1 MSQQWQKAQTISSQ
15 SIQASSFSSLI
26 LSAGEEGVEKE
37 KCVVSQ
43 YRTTSAQRN
52 FFVKHLSS
60 CSKEDIAIEWVI
72 DIADDTDGW
81 FYGTAYNYNDTNQML
96 HVMVPD
102 KINPTFDG
110 HVLLDYRS
118 VHLIECV
125 DGVTD
130 ALFNK
135 IIRDSTIRIQWD
147 LDWFEEDMPIDARHH
162 TAEGDEQGGRWVD
175 SCARYFLRIA
185 NQVLIED
192 DVGEC
197 KENESKGF
205 VMLTAD
211 TNLKLKL
218 CIKGRGQDDFDRLIT
233 DGSVLSTPDVLEA
246 AKLSIKNTL
255 AGNQNNR
262 PLKPSQTAGNNNFDD
277 GISVRKLADMSRG
290 LKECL
295 SELLDERE
303 KTASYRSK
311 MTRMFQKFAMSGDL
325 DAGLNL
331 LADAEEQAVK
341 DEIKVNNEKAINNG
355 GKEETDPTEALADEA
370 WILVQRLE
378 KSAVKLLRAGAGGE
392 TNNGNI
398 GLSEELEFLRK
409 TQRRMKK
416 ELEDKDRELQSLY
429 AARARS

>member
-1 MSQQWQKAQTISSQ
+1 MSRQWQRAQTISSQ
-15 SIQASSFSSLI
+15 NNQASSFSTLI

-43 YRTTSAQRN
+43 YRTTSAQRKL
-52 FFVKHLSS
+52 FVRHLSL
-60 CSKEDIAIEWVI
+60 CTKDDIAIEWVI

-81 FYGTAYNYNDTNQML
+81 FYGTAYAYNDTNQML

-135 IIRDSTIRIQWD
+135 IIRDSTVRIQWE
-147 LDWFEEDMPIDARHH
+147 LDWFEEDMPIDAHH
-162 TAEGDEQGGRWVD
+162 HSAEGDEQAGRWVE
-175 SCARYFLRIA
+175 SCARYYLRIA

-192 DVGEC
+192 DEGGLDE
-197 KENESKGF
+197 EDSKGF

-211 TNLKLKL
+211 TNLRLKL
-218 CIKGRGQDDFDRLIT
+218 CVKGKGQDDFDRLIT
-233 DGSVLSTPDVLEA
+233 DGSVLSTPDVLEI
-246 AKLSIKNTL
+246 AKLSMRS
-255 AGNQNNR
+255 AVSGNQNNR
-262 PLKPSQTAGNNNFDD
+262 SSKPSETAANNNLDD

-331 LADAEEQAVK
+331 LADAEEQAMK
-341 DEIKVNNEKAINNG
+341 DEMKLNNEKALNNG
-355 GKEETDPTEALADEA
+355 GKEEIDSSEALADEA
-370 WILVQRLE
+370 WILIQRLE
-378 KSAVKLLRAGAGGE
+378 KSAMKLLRAGGDASSGNGGA
-392 TNNGNI
+392 
-398 GLSEELEFLRK
+398 SEELEFLRK
-409 TQRRMKK
+409 SQRRMKK

-429 AARARS
+429 AARAR

>member
-15 SIQASSFSSLI
+15 SNQASTFSSLI

-52 FFVKHLSS
+52 SFVRHLSS
-60 CSKEDIAIEWVI
+60 CTKDDIAIEWVI
-72 DIADDTDGW
+72 DIADDTEGW

-102 KINPTFDG
+102 KQNPSFDG

-135 IIRDSTIRIQWD
+135 IIRDSTVRIQWE
-147 LDWFEEDMPIDARHH
+147 LDWFEEDMPIDASHQPL
-162 TAEGDEQGGRWVD
+162 EGDEQGGRWVE
-175 SCARYFLRIA
+175 SCARYYLRIA

-192 DVGEC
+192 DEGGLNED
-197 KENESKGF
+197 ESKGF

-211 TNLKLKL
+211 TNLRLKL
-218 CIKGRGQDDFDRLIT
+218 CVKGKGQDDFDRLIT
-233 DGSVLSTPDVLEA
+233 DGSVLSSADVLET
-246 AKLSIKNTL
+246 AKLSIKNTV
-255 AGNQNNR
+255 AVNQNNR
-262 PLKPSQTAGNNNFDD
+262 SSKAVESGVNSNPDD

-303 KTASYRSK
+303 KTASHRSK

-331 LADAEEQAVK
+331 LADAEEQAIK
-341 DEIKVNNEKAINNG
+341 DEIKLNNEKAINNG
-355 GKEETDPTEALADEA
+355 GKEEIDSSEALADEA
-370 WILVQRLE
+370 WILIQRLE
-378 KSAVKLLRAGAGGE
+378 KSAVKLLRSTGE
-392 TNNGNI
+392 ATSSSSV
-398 GLSEELEFLRK
+398 SEELEYLRK
-409 TQRRMKK
+409 SQRRMKK

-429 AARARS
+429 AARAR

>member
-15 SIQASSFSSLI
+15 SNQASTFSSLI

-52 FFVKHLSS
+52 SFVRHLSS
-60 CSKEDIAIEWVI
+60 CTKDDIAIEWVI
-72 DIADDTDGW
+72 DIADDTEGW

-102 KINPTFDG
+102 KQNPSFDG

-135 IIRDSTIRIQWD
+135 IIRDSTVRIQWD
-147 LDWFEEDMPIDARHH
+147 LDWFEEDMPIDASHQPL
-162 TAEGDEQGGRWVD
+162 EGDEQGGRWVE
-175 SCARYFLRIA
+175 SCARYYLRIA

-192 DVGEC
+192 DEGGLNED
-197 KENESKGF
+197 ESKGF

-211 TNLKLKL
+211 TNLRLKL
-218 CIKGRGQDDFDRLIT
+218 CVKGKGQDDFDRLIT
-233 DGSVLSTPDVLEA
+233 DGSVLSTADVLET
-246 AKLSIKNTL
+246 AKLSIKNTV
-255 AGNQNNR
+255 AVNQNNR
-262 PLKPSQTAGNNNFDD
+262 SSKALESGVNSNPDD

-303 KTASYRSK
+303 KTASHRSK

-331 LADAEEQAVK
+331 LADAEEQAIK
-341 DEIKVNNEKAINNG
+341 DEIKLNNEKAINNG
-355 GKEETDPTEALADEA
+355 GKEEIDSSEALADEA
-370 WILVQRLE
+370 WILIQRLE
-378 KSAVKLLRAGAGGE
+378 KSAVKLLRSTGE
-392 TNNGNI
+392 ATSSSSV
-398 GLSEELEFLRK
+398 SEELEYLRK
-409 TQRRMKK
+409 SQRRMKK

-429 AARARS
+429 AARAR

>member
-15 SIQASSFSSLI
+15 SNQASTFSSLI

-52 FFVKHLSS
+52 SFVRHLSS
-60 CSKEDIAIEWVI
+60 CTKDDIAIEWVI
-72 DIADDTDGW
+72 DIADDTEGW

-102 KINPTFDG
+102 KQNPSFDG

-135 IIRDSTIRIQWD
+135 IIRDSTVRIQWE
-147 LDWFEEDMPIDARHH
+147 LDWFEEDMPIDASHQPL
-162 TAEGDEQGGRWVD
+162 EGDEQGGRWVE
-175 SCARYFLRIA
+175 SCARYYLRIA

-192 DVGEC
+192 DEGGLNED
-197 KENESKGF
+197 ESKGF

-211 TNLKLKL
+211 TNLRLKL
-218 CIKGRGQDDFDRLIT
+218 CVKGKGQDDFDRLIT
-233 DGSVLSTPDVLEA
+233 DGSVLSTADVLET
-246 AKLSIKNTL
+246 AKLSIKNTV
-255 AGNQNNR
+255 AVNQNNR
-262 PLKPSQTAGNNNFDD
+262 SSKAVESGVNSNPDD

-303 KTASYRSK
+303 KTASHRSK

-331 LADAEEQAVK
+331 LADAEEQAIK
-341 DEIKVNNEKAINNG
+341 DEIKLNNEKAINNG
-355 GKEETDPTEALADEA
+355 GKEEIDSSEALADEA
-370 WILVQRLE
+370 WILIQRLE
-378 KSAVKLLRAGAGGE
+378 KSAVKLLRSTGE
-392 TNNGNI
+392 ATSSSSV
-398 GLSEELEFLRK
+398 SEELEYLRK
-409 TQRRMKK
+409 SQRRMKK

-429 AARARS
+429 AARAR

>member
-1 MSQQWQKAQTISSQ
+1 M
-15 SIQASSFSSLI
+15 
-26 LSAGEEGVEKE
+26 EEGIENE

-43 YRTTSAQRN
+43 YRTTLVQKN
-52 FFVKHLSS
+52 LFMKHLSS
-60 CSKEDIAIEWVI
+60 CTRDNVTIEWVI

-81 FYGTAYNYNDTNQML
+81 FYGTAYDYNDTNQML

-102 KINPTFDG
+102 RQNPSFDG

-125 DGVTD
+125 DGVTE

-135 IIRDSTIRIQWD
+135 IVRDSTVKIKWD
-147 LDWFEEDMPIDARHH
+147 VDWFEEDMPIDANNHNSV
-162 TAEGDEQGGRWVD
+162 DEQSGHWVE
-175 SCARYFLRIA
+175 SCARFYLRIA

-192 DVGEC
+192 DEGGL
-197 KENESKGF
+197 NQDESKGF
-205 VMLTAD
+205 VMVTAD

-218 CIKGRGQDDFDRLIT
+218 CVKGKGQDDFDRLVI
-233 DGSVLSTPDVLEA
+233 DGSVLSTPEVLEN
-246 AKLSIKNTL
+246 AKLSVKSTIAANQNSRSTKSSES
-255 AGNQNNR
+255 AGNSN
-262 PLKPSQTAGNNNFDD
+262 GDD

-303 KTASYRSK
+303 RTSSYRSK

-331 LADAEEQAVK
+331 LADAEEQAMK
-341 DEIKVNNEKAINNG
+341 DEKKKKNEKAINNG
-355 GKEETDPTEALADEA
+355 GQEEIDSSEALADEA

-378 KSAVKLLRAGAGGE
+378 KSAIRLLRAGGDAS
-392 TNNGNI
+392 NSA
-398 GLSEELEFLRK
+398 SEELEFLRK
-409 TQRRMKK
+409 SQRRMQK

-429 AARARS
+429 AARAR

>member
-15 SIQASSFSSLI
+15 SNQASTFSSLI

-52 FFVKHLSS
+52 SFVRHLSS
-60 CSKEDIAIEWVI
+60 CTKDDIAIEWVI
-72 DIADDTDGW
+72 DIADDTEGW

-102 KINPTFDG
+102 KQNPSFDG

-135 IIRDSTIRIQWD
+135 IIRDSTVRIQWD
-147 LDWFEEDMPIDARHH
+147 LDWFEEDMPIDASHQPL
-162 TAEGDEQGGRWVD
+162 EGDEQGGRWVE
-175 SCARYFLRIA
+175 SCARYYLRIA

-192 DVGEC
+192 DEEGLNED
-197 KENESKGF
+197 ESKGF

-211 TNLKLKL
+211 TNLRLKL
-218 CIKGRGQDDFDRLIT
+218 CVKGKGQDDFDRLIT
-233 DGSVLSTPDVLEA
+233 DGSVLSTADVLET
-246 AKLSIKNTL
+246 AKLSIKNTV
-255 AGNQNNR
+255 AINQNNR
-262 PLKPSQTAGNNNFDD
+262 SSKALDSGVNSNPDD

-303 KTASYRSK
+303 KTASHRSK

-331 LADAEEQAVK
+331 LADAEEQAIK
-341 DEIKVNNEKAINNG
+341 DEIKLNNEKAINNG
-355 GKEETDPTEALADEA
+355 GKEEIDSSEALADEA
-370 WILVQRLE
+370 WILIQRLE
-378 KSAVKLLRAGAGGE
+378 KSAVKLLRSTGE
-392 TNNGNI
+392 ATSSSSV
-398 GLSEELEFLRK
+398 SEELEYLRK
-409 TQRRMKK
+409 SQRRMKK

-429 AARARS
+429 AARAR

>member
-15 SIQASSFSSLI
+15 SNQASTFSSLI

-52 FFVKHLSS
+52 SFVRHLSS
-60 CSKEDIAIEWVI
+60 CTKDDIAIEWVI
-72 DIADDTDGW
+72 DIADDTEGW

-102 KINPTFDG
+102 KQNPSFDG

-135 IIRDSTIRIQWD
+135 IIRDSTVRIQWD
-147 LDWFEEDMPIDARHH
+147 LDWFEEDMPIDASHQPL
-162 TAEGDEQGGRWVD
+162 EGDEQGGRWVE
-175 SCARYFLRIA
+175 SCARYYLRIA

-192 DVGEC
+192 DEGGLNED
-197 KENESKGF
+197 ESKGF

-211 TNLKLKL
+211 TNLRLKL
-218 CIKGRGQDDFDRLIT
+218 CVKGKGQDDFDRLIT
-233 DGSVLSTPDVLEA
+233 DGSVLSTADVLET
-246 AKLSIKNTL
+246 AKLSIKNTV
-255 AGNQNNR
+255 AVNQNNR
-262 PLKPSQTAGNNNFDD
+262 SSKALESGVNSNPDD

-303 KTASYRSK
+303 KTASHRSK

-331 LADAEEQAVK
+331 LADAEEQAIK
-341 DEIKVNNEKAINNG
+341 DEIKLNNEKAINNG
-355 GKEETDPTEALADEA
+355 GKEEIDSSEALADEA
-370 WILVQRLE
+370 WILIQRLE
-378 KSAVKLLRAGAGGE
+378 KSAVKLLRSTGE
-392 TNNGNI
+392 ATSSSSSV
-398 GLSEELEFLRK
+398 SEELEYLRK
-409 TQRRMKK
+409 SQRRMKK

-429 AARARS
+429 AARAR